1 MLNALRYII
10 LMLIDALLV
19 NLAVYLTLLFRFEGR
34 IPIEYIQNFT
44 QLIPVVTIITLFF
57 FAGLKIYSR
66 IWQYASIGEML
77 AILRAVS
84 YSMAVI
90 VLLIYLVP
98 LPNLPRSIYIGS
110 WIMINAFIGASRI
123 GWRIWRDLNMR
134 AGLENFRRIIIAG
147 AGDAGA
153 MLAREIHGNPRLKLK
168 AVGFVDDDPTKQH
181 MILSGIPVMGRCLD
195 IPGFVEEMDIDEIII
210 AMPSVPGE
218 IVREIYNL
226 GKNTRARVRILP
238 GVYESTS
245 SSIMANIRDVQMEDL
260 LRRESVQ
267 IDLRQVAGYV
277 SEKTVLVTGAGGS
290 IGSELCRQL
299 LKFSPE
305 KLVMAECGENE
316 LFEIEMELNGT
327 DRVSRICPELLDVR
341 NRDKLEDI
349 FKKYRPNVVFHA
361 AAFKHVP
368 MMERHPEEA
377 VKNNVFGTQNVAE
390 LSHTYGA
397 ESFIFI
403 STDKAVNPTSIMGA
417 SKRIA
422 ELIIKDINR
431 RSKTAFAAVRFGNVL
446 GSRGSVI
453 PTFIKQIER
462 GGPVTV
468 TDPEMTRF
476 FMTIPEAVQLVI
488 QAGAI
493 AQGGEIFVLD
503 MGRAVKID
511 DLARDLISLSGLQPD
526 IDIDIVYT
534 GIRPGEKLY
543 EELFTGR
550 EEMAATRHQRIFI
563 SRKELDQGYKE
574 INEYIKS
581 IKDKD
586 NLDRNQVYTLIHQL
600 VPEFQGEALTTEK
613 NPTRSS
619 VVYLEKKI

>member
-10 LMLIDALLV
+10 LMLIDAALV
-19 NLAVYLTLLFRFEGR
+19 NLAVYLTLLFRFDAR
-34 IPIEYIQNFT
+34 IPAEYIQNFS
-44 QLIPVVTIITLFF
+44 QLIPVITIITLLFL
-57 FAGLKIYSR
+57 AGLKIYSR

-77 AILRAVS
+77 AILRAIS

-90 VLLIYLVP
+90 VFLIYLVP
-98 LPNLPRSIYIGS
+98 LPHLPRSVYIGS

-134 AGLENFRRIIIAG
+134 ADLENFRRIIIAG

-153 MLAREIHGNPRLKLK
+153 LLAREIHSNPRLKLK
-168 AVGFVDDDPTKQH
+168 AVGFVDDDSTKQH
-181 MILSGIPVMGRCLD
+181 MILSGIPVLGRCAD
-195 IPGFVEEMDIDEIII
+195 ISGLVEGMDIDEIII
-210 AMPSVPGE
+210 AMPSVSGE
-218 IVREIYNL
+218 IVREIFNL

-260 LRRESVQ
+260 LRREPVQ

-316 LFEIEMELNGT
+316 LFEIDMELNST
-327 DRVSRICPELLDVR
+327 DRISRICPELVDVR
-341 NRDKLEDI
+341 NHDRLEDI
-349 FKKYRPNVVFHA
+349 FKKYRPNVIFHA

-377 VKNNVFGTQNVAE
+377 IRNNVFGTQNAAE
-390 LSHTYGA
+390 LAHTYGA

-403 STDKAVNPTSIMGA
+403 STDKAVNPTSIMGS

-422 ELIIKDINR
+422 ELIIKDINS
-431 RSKTAFAAVRFGNVL
+431 RSKTSFAAVRFGNVL

-453 PTFIKQIER
+453 PTFIKQIEK

-493 AQGGEIFVLD
+493 AQGGEIFVLN
-503 MGRAVKID
+503 MGRPVKID
-511 DLARDLISLSGLQPD
+511 DLARDLISLSGLQPE

-563 SRKELDQGYKE
+563 SRKELDQGYKD
-574 INEYIKS
+574 INEYIRS
-581 IKDKD
+581 IKDKND
-586 NLDRNQVYTLIHQL
+586 VDRNQVYTLIHQL
-600 VPEFQGEALTTEK
+600 VPEFQGEALAEEK
-613 NPTRSS
+613 NTSR
-619 VVYLEKKI
+619 VIYLQGK